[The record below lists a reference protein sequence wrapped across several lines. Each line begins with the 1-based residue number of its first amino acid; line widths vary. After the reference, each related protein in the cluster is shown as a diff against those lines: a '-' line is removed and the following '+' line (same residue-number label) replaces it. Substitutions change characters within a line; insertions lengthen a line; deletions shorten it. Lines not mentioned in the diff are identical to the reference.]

1 MKTFYVNVR
10 FTFDYDFSAQADN
23 RAQAKE
29 LIRKKALEKIN
40 CPAEEGHLIEGEYKL
55 TYKKNHVEIAMGKA
69 KLNKTTTEEV
79 VSEGEEVDGL

>member
-40 CPAEEGHLIEGEYKL
+40 
-55 TYKKNHVEIAMGKA
+55 
-69 KLNKTTTEEV
+69 
-79 VSEGEEVDGL
+79 